1 MLSARKEGLDNMLTS
16 NSPIAEVLRS
26 VIGEGMPLAVEAYD
40 GSLAGPSDALC
51 TVKVRDP
58 RALNYIATA
67 PGDLG
72 LARAY
77 VSGYLDLE
85 GDPFT
90 ALMMVAGE
98 HIGQI
103 GWADRVRVLRALGP
117 RVLRPIPPPPQEVR
131 PGLWWG
137 LRHSL
142 ARDSRAVSHHY
153 DVSNRFYEWL
163 LGPTMAYTCAV
174 FPNPDASLEDAQEE
188 KVDLVCRKLG
198 LTPGQRLLDVG
209 CGWGTMVVHAA
220 RYYGVN
226 VIGVTLSRQQAEW
239 GQRRIAELGLGDVAQ
254 IRHDDYRNVI
264 ESGFDAVSSIGLTE
278 HIGAKSL
285 PAYVRF
291 LAAKLRPQGRL
302 LNHCITRP
310 VNSSPTRTAGFIN
323 RYVFPD
329 GELESV
335 GAIVSAIHDNG
346 LEVRHEENFR
356 EHYARTCAAWSA
368 NLEDHWDQAVAEVG
382 EGVARVWRLYLAG
395 SRLGF
400 TQRRIELH
408 QVLAVKTDDYG
419 SSGFPLRRLDYSRP
433 SRV

>member
-1 MLSARKEGLDNMLTS
+1 MF
-16 NSPIAEVLRS
+16 SPHSQVANVLHS
-26 VIGEGMPLAVEAYD
+26 VVGRGMPLAIEAYD
-40 GSLAGPSDALC
+40 GSSAGPPEALC
-51 TVKVRDP
+51 TIKIRDP
-58 RALNYIATA
+58 RALNYVATA
-67 PGDLG
+67 PSDLG

-77 VSGYLDLE
+77 VSGYLDLD
-85 GDPFT
+85 GDVYT
-90 ALMMVAGE
+90 ALVMLAGE
-98 HIGQI
+98 HIGEV
-103 GWADRVRVLRALGP
+103 GWADRLKVLRALGP
-117 RVLRPIPPPPQEVR
+117 KVLRPIPPPPQEVH

-142 ARDSRAVSHHY
+142 ARDSRAISHHY

-174 FPNPDASLEDAQEE
+174 FPTPEASLEEAQEE

-198 LTPGQRLLDVG
+198 LAPGQRLLDVG
-209 CGWGTMVVHAA
+209 CGWGTMVIHAA
-220 RYYGVN
+220 QHYGVK

-239 GQRRIAELGLGDVAQ
+239 GQRRIAELGLSGSAQ
-254 IRHDDYRNVI
+254 IRHDDYRNVV
-264 ESGFDAVSSIGLTE
+264 ETGFDAVSSIGLTE

-285 PAYVRF
+285 PAYFRF

-310 VNSSPTRTAGFIN
+310 LNSSPSRTGGFIN

-356 EHYARTCAAWSA
+356 EHYARTCAAWGA
-368 NLEDHWDQAVAEVG
+368 NLEANWDRAVAEVG

-408 QVLAVKTDDYG
+408 QVLAVKTDEHG
-419 SSGFPLRRLDYSRP
+419 SSGFPLRRLDYSR
-433 SRV
+433 STRV